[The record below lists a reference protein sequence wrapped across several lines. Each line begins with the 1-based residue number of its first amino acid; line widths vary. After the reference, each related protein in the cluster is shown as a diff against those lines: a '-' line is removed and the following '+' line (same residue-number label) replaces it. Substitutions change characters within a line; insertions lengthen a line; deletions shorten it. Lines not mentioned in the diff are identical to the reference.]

1 MMKKYVQH
9 SKKLATATQAAY
21 FVLSFIS
28 LILLILPNLDQAKLE
43 TQANVHG
50 ATTTLCGVVI
60 TGYMGNSSL
69 EKYSSYK
76 FKKEGPTTESVTEEN
91 NG

>member
-1 MMKKYVQH
+1 MKKYIQH
-9 SKKLATATQAAY
+9 SKKLATATLVSY
-21 FVLSFIS
+21 FVLSFIG
-28 LILLILPNLDQAKLE
+28 LVLLVLPGLDQARLE
-43 TQANVHG
+43 TQVSVHG

-76 FKKEGPTTESVTEEN
+76 FKKEGPTTESETGEN